1 MYQRFTIDAN
11 FTIIKNMRVIAGS
24 AKGARLTAPT
34 GQGTRPTADRIKE
47 NIFNII
53 APYVPGACFLDLF
66 CGSGAIGIEALSRG
80 AKKAIFLDADKIS
93 LELTRQ
99 NLEKTKLQDKATIF
113 QGDAAKILQKLSKKH
128 FDIIFLDPPYFEELA
143 NKTLKAILELDILAD
158 MGYIIVETSKEAKNI
173 DLSLLEVFKERT
185 YGNTKLIFLRKVQ
198 NDSHL
203 PR

>member
-1 MYQRFTIDAN
+1 
-11 FTIIKNMRVIAGS
+11 RVIAG
-24 AKGARLTAPT
+24 KAR
-34 GQGTRPTADRIKE
+34 GTKLLPPKHEGIRPTSDYIKE
-47 NIFNII
+47 NLFNII
-53 APYVPGACFLDLF
+53 QNDVIDCNFLDIF

>member
-80 AKKAIFLDADKIS
+80 AKSAVFVDASSEAIATVNANLDKVKFTQKS
-93 LELTRQ
+93 RVL
-99 NLEKTKLQDKATIF
+99 KM
-113 QGDAAKILQKLSKKH
+113 DAFAAIKH
-128 FDIIFLDPPYFEELA
+128 LKEESFDVIFLDPPYSKSHLA
-143 NKTLKAILELDILAD
+143 RMLNPLAKSNLLSN
-158 MGYIIVETSKEAKNI
+158 GGIIIAETSVDDEVIQI
-173 DLSLLEVFKERT
+173 DGLVLKDERK
-185 YGNTKLIFLRKVQ
+185 YGNTRLMFYEGRDQ
-198 NDSHL
+198 
-203 PR
+203 